1 MRYGIHEVKHNGD
14 KILVAF
20 NRKHEKRNNRKRSYI
35 SGPVM
40 NRRESRT
47 IKHTEKRRK
56 EKKRKRYKKKKQRR
70 KKITS
75 YPIQRKEVSIPQ

>member
-20 NRKHEKRNNRKRSYI
+20 NRKHEKRKNRKRSYI

-47 IKHTEKRRK
+47 INTQKKE
-56 EKKRKRYKKKKQRR
+56 EKKRKENGIKKRNKEEKK
-70 KKITS
+70 
-75 YPIQRKEVSIPQ
+75 